1 MTKLDITTKY
11 FLEIITLIF
20 ISYSILGSVLTAYGQ
35 TVTPPAVSPSTGVPT
50 TPPVVNPPAVTT
62 PTPVLTPTPTSPNPN
77 LQYLPQKSYVQTFAP
92 ENGIPS
98 STPLQ
103 ALPPVQ
109 APAPQ
114 QSSGLGIPTD
124 VMGILATIAAGG
136 AYLKGHFA
144 NKKAD
149 KAEDIGKE
157 NSAMNVKQGIIQEE
171 SLKLQYENM
180 PDKGNSITDKP
191 EIRLTEVAKMK
202 DKAVDTATKS

>member
-1 MTKLDITTKY
+1 MKLDFTTKY

-35 TVTPPAVSPSTGVPT
+35 TVTPPTE
-50 TPPVVNPPAVTT
+50 VNPPAVTT

-109 APAPQ
+109 APVAPQ
-114 QSSGLGIPTD
+114 QSSGFPTD
-124 VMGILATIAAGG
+124 IMGILAMAGAAG
-136 AYLKGHFA
+136 AYLKGHLA
-144 NKKAD
+144 NHKAD
-149 KAEDIGKE
+149 KAQDIGKE
-157 NSAMNVKQGIIQEE
+157 NAAMNVKQGIIQEE

>member
-1 MTKLDITTKY
+1 MKLDITSKY

-35 TVTPPAVSPSTGVPT
+35 TVTPPVSPSTGVPT
-50 TPPVVNPPAVTT
+50 TPPAVNPPAVTT

-114 QSSGLGIPTD
+114 QQSSGLPTD
-124 VMGILATIAAGG
+124 IMGILAMAGAAG

-144 NKKAD
+144 NNKAN
-149 KAEDIGKE
+149 AAQDIGKE
-157 NSAMNVKQGIIQEE
+157 NAAMNVKQGIIQEE

-180 PDKGNSITDKP
+180 GTEKANAITDKP

>member
-1 MTKLDITTKY
+1 MKLDFTSKY

-50 TPPVVNPPAVTT
+50 APAVTPPAVTT

-103 ALPPVQ
+103 ALAPVQ

-114 QSSGLGIPTD
+114 QQSSGFPTD
-124 VMGILATIAAGG
+124 IMGILAMAGAAG
-136 AYLKGHFA
+136 AYLKGHLA
-144 NKKAD
+144 NHKAD
-149 KAEDIGKE
+149 KAQDIGKE
-157 NSAMNVKQGIIQEE
+157 NAAMNVKQGIIQEE

>member
-1 MTKLDITTKY
+1 MKLDITSKY

-20 ISYSILGSVLTAYGQ
+20 ISCSILGSILTAYGQ

-50 TPPVVNPPAVTT
+50 TPTVNPPAVTT

-109 APAPQ
+109 APVAPQ
-114 QSSGLGIPTD
+114 QSSGFPTD
-124 VMGILATIAAGG
+124 IMGILAMAGAAG
-136 AYLKGHFA
+136 AYLKGHLA
-144 NKKAD
+144 NHKAD
-149 KAEDIGKE
+149 KAQDIGKE
-157 NSAMNVKQGIIQEE
+157 NAAMNVKQGIIQEE

>member
-1 MTKLDITTKY
+1 MKLDFTTKY

-35 TVTPPAVSPSTGVPT
+35 TVTPPTE
-50 TPPVVNPPAVTT
+50 VNPPAVTT

-109 APAPQ
+109 VPVQQ
-114 QSSGLGIPTD
+114 QSSGIPTD
-124 VMGILATIAAGG
+124 IMGILAMAGAAG
-136 AYLKGHFA
+136 AYLKGHLA

-149 KAEDIGKE
+149 KAEDTSKE
-157 NSAMNVKQGIIQEE
+157 NAAMNVKQGIIQEE

-180 PDKGNSITDKP
+180 GTEKANAITDKP

>member
-1 MTKLDITTKY
+1 MKLDFTTKY

-35 TVTPPAVSPSTGVPT
+35 TVTPPTE
-50 TPPVVNPPAVTT
+50 VNPPAVTT

-109 APAPQ
+109 VPVQQ
-114 QSSGLGIPTD
+114 QSSGIPTD
-124 VMGILATIAAGG
+124 IMGVLAMAGAAG
-136 AYLKGHFA
+136 AYLKGHLA
-144 NKKAD
+144 NHKAD
-149 KAEDIGKE
+149 KAQDIGKE
-157 NSAMNVKQGIIQEE
+157 NAAMNVKQGIIQEE